1 MGTGRTHGR
10 CLGEYNDYFLLCIC
24 SNASLHGLAGCIRLD
39 VLFLSGSVLD
49 ALGFR
54 LNNDMDMLAFLG
66 IGLGVG
72 AYLLGLAW
80 SIGTAVNRIK

>member
-1 MGTGRTHGR
+1 MIIFFYVFASMLRYTGWLAV
-10 CLGEYNDYFLLCIC
+10 LGSTFYFLVV
-24 SNASLHGLAGCIRLD
+24 A
-39 VLFLSGSVLD
+39 FLD